1 MVEFKNV
8 MGDKEQAL
16 PLIIGKDT
24 VYVHSNIK
32 RKAIEGFPDSDIY
45 EYDEIQ
51 YGKDEYIKLMAEENM
66 ELNKRLLS
74 TQTALCEIY
83 ENITN

>member
-24 VYVHSNIK
+24 VYVHTNIK
-32 RKAIEGFPDSDIY
+32 RKTIEGFPDSDIY

>member
-1 MVEFKNV
+1 
-8 MGDKEQAL
+8 
-16 PLIIGKDT
+16 
-24 VYVHSNIK
+24 
-32 RKAIEGFPDSDIY
+32 
-45 EYDEIQ
+45 
-51 YGKDEYIKLMAEENM
+51 MAEENM